1 MESVTDLCRL
11 VVHFLYLSPPN
22 NNWHITTS
30 AVMFMIIILKYK
42 KIQFSKEDEA
52 VRG

>member
-1 MESVTDLCRL
+1 MESVTDLCCL
-11 VVHFLYLSPPN
+11 VVHLLYLSPPN

-30 AVMFMIIILKYK
+30 AVMFIIILKYK
-42 KIQFSKEDEA
+42 KIQFSNQDEA